1 MADEKITIIDLTTE
15 EQTNKIVVENISE
28 CTTGVN
34 LTVRLNNLEKDTS
47 YVIETSAVSTDGF
60 VEINSEITNVNTTY
74 EVSVIVSD
82 ISIRVQSAQYF
93 IINLNLK
100 TGSTVLDNDSVI
112 VDCLGVA
119 PLLTPTPTNTNTPT
133 ITNTMSPTTTPTLTP
148 TTTETPT
155 NTPTPSI
162 TSSRMTNET
171 YQLAADAEFL
181 CQLYPEN
188 LLYTLKNKPI
198 TTINCSNEDNLLQ
211 LDLQGL
217 TINNKYKYEFSV
229 YLPDHKV
236 NTKLAP
242 TSDIFVAREEER
254 NVETVIEYS
263 GTDILI
269 IKFSLKNITTSLNHS
284 EFFILTC
291 L

>member
-1 MADEKITIIDLTTE
+1 MADERITIIDLTTE

-28 CTTGVN
+28 CTTGVYIN
-34 LTVRLNNLEKDTS
+34 VRLNNLEKNTD
-47 YVIETSAVSTDGF
+47 YNIETSVVSSQGFTEINPENTNINITNSVST
-60 VEINSEITNVNTTY
+60 VLSNIY
-74 EVSVIVSD
+74 
-82 ISIRVQSAQYF
+82 IRVQSARYF
-93 IINLNLK
+93 IINVNLK
-100 TGSTVLDNDSVI
+100 KGSSIVDNDSVI

-148 TTTETPT
+148 TNTETPT

-188 LLYTLKNKPI
+188 LLYTLKHKPI
-198 TTINCSNEDNLLQ
+198 TTINCTNEDNLLQ

-217 TINNKYKYEFSV
+217 TINNKYQYQFSV
-229 YLPDHKV
+229 YLPDHKI

-263 GTDILI
+263 GADILI
-269 IKFSLKNITTSLNHS
+269 IKFSLTNITSSLNHS

-291 L
+291 S

>member
-1 MADEKITIIDLTTE
+1 MADEKITIIDKTTE
-15 EQTNKIVVENISE
+15 EQTNKIVVDNVSE

-34 LTVRLNNLEKDTS
+34 LTVRLNNLEKNTD
-47 YVIETSAVSTDGF
+47 YVIETSFISTQGF
-60 VEINSEITNVNTTY
+60 VEIGSGTTNVSTID
-74 EVSVIVSD
+74 EVSLIVDD

-100 TGSTVLDNDSVI
+100 KGSTVLDNDSVI
-112 VDCLGVA
+112 IDCLSVA

-133 ITNTMSPTTTPTLTP
+133 ITNTMSPTTTPTYTP
-148 TTTETPT
+148 TNTETTT

-188 LLYTLKNKPI
+188 LLYTLKDKPI

-217 TINNKYKYEFSV
+217 TINDKYKYEFSI
-229 YLPDHKV
+229 YLPDHKA

-242 TSDIFVAREEER
+242 TTDIFVAREENR
-254 NVETVIEYS
+254 SVETVIEYS
-263 GTDILI
+263 GTNILI
-269 IKFSLKNITTSLNHS
+269 IKFSLTNITSSLNHS

-291 L
+291 S

>member
-1 MADEKITIIDLTTE
+1 MADERITIIDLTTE

-60 VEINSEITNVNTTY
+60 VEINSEITNVNTTD

-148 TTTETPT
+148 TNTETPT

-188 LLYTLKNKPI
+188 LLYTLKHKPI
-198 TTINCSNEDNLLQ
+198 TTINCTNEDNLLQ

-217 TINNKYKYEFSV
+217 TINNKYQYQFSV
-229 YLPDHKV
+229 YLPDHKI

-263 GTDILI
+263 GADILI
-269 IKFSLKNITTSLNHS
+269 IKFSLTNITSSLNHS

-291 L
+291 S

>member
-1 MADEKITIIDLTTE
+1 MADEKITIIDKTTE
-15 EQTNKIVVENISE
+15 EQTNKIVVDNVSE

-34 LTVRLNNLEKDTS
+34 LTVRLNNLEKNTD
-47 YVIETSAVSTDGF
+47 YVIETSAISTQGF
-60 VEINSEITNVNTTY
+60 VEIGSTTTNVSTID
-74 EVSVIVSD
+74 EVSVIVDD
-82 ISIRVQSAQYF
+82 ISVRVQSAQYF
-93 IINLNLK
+93 IINLNLR

-112 VDCLGVA
+112 IDCLSVA
-119 PLLTPTPTNTNTPT
+119 PLLTPTPTHTNTPT
-133 ITNTMSPTTTPTLTP
+133 LTNTISPTATPTYTP
-148 TTTETPT
+148 TNTETPT

-229 YLPDHKV
+229 YLPDHKT

-242 TSDIFVAREEER
+242 ATDIFVAREDSR

-263 GTDILI
+263 GTNILI
-269 IKFSLKNITTSLNHS
+269 IKFSLTNITSSLNHS

-291 L
+291 S

>member
-1 MADEKITIIDLTTE
+1 MADEKITIIDKTTE
-15 EQTNKIVVENISE
+15 EQTNKIVVDNVSE

-34 LTVRLNNLEKDTS
+34 LTVRLNNLEKNTD
-47 YVIETSAVSTDGF
+47 YVIETSAISTQGF
-60 VEINSEITNVNTTY
+60 VEIGSTT
-74 EVSVIVSD
+74 VSIIVEG
-82 ISIRVQSAQYF
+82 ISVRVQSAQYF

-112 VDCLGVA
+112 IDCLSVA
-119 PLLTPTPTNTNTPT
+119 PLLTPTPTHTNTPT
-133 ITNTMSPTTTPTLTP
+133 LTNTISPTVTPTYTP
-148 TTTETPT
+148 TNTETPT

-188 LLYTLKNKPI
+188 LLYTLNNKPI

-229 YLPDHKV
+229 YLPDHKA

-242 TSDIFVAREEER
+242 ATDIFVAREDNR

-263 GTDILI
+263 GTNILI
-269 IKFSLKNITTSLNHS
+269 IKFSLTNITSSLNHS

-291 L
+291 S

>member
-47 YVIETSAVSTDGF
+47 YVIETSALSTDGF
-60 VEINSEITNVNTTY
+60 VEINSEITNVNITD

-133 ITNTMSPTTTPTLTP
+133 ITNTMSPTATPTLTP

-229 YLPDHKV
+229 YLPDHKA

-242 TSDIFVAREEER
+242 ATDIFVASEDNR

-263 GTDILI
+263 GTNILI
-269 IKFSLKNITTSLNHS
+269 IKFSLTNITSSLNHS

-291 L
+291 S

>member
-1 MADEKITIIDLTTE
+1 MADERITIIDLTTE

-60 VEINSEITNVNTTY
+60 VEINSEITNVNTTD

-229 YLPDHKV
+229 YLPDHKG

>member
-1 MADEKITIIDLTTE
+1 MADEKITIIDKTTE
-15 EQTNKIVVENISE
+15 EQTNKIVVDNVSE

-34 LTVRLNNLEKDTS
+34 LTVRLNNLEKNTD
-47 YVIETSAVSTDGF
+47 YVIETSFISTQGF
-60 VEINSEITNVNTTY
+60 VEIGSGTTNVSTID
-74 EVSVIVSD
+74 EVSLIVDD

-100 TGSTVLDNDSVI
+100 KGSTVLDNDSVI
-112 VDCLGVA
+112 IDCLSVA

-148 TTTETPT
+148 TNTETPT

-217 TINNKYKYEFSV
+217 TINDKYKYEFSI
-229 YLPDHKV
+229 YLPDHKA

-242 TSDIFVAREEER
+242 TTDIFVAREENR

-263 GTDILI
+263 GTNILI
-269 IKFSLKNITTSLNHS
+269 IKFSLTNITSSLNHS

-291 L
+291 S

>member
-1 MADEKITIIDLTTE
+1 MSDEKITIIDATTE
-15 EQTNKIVVENISE
+15 AQTNKIVVENVSE

-34 LTVRLNNLEKDTS
+34 LTVRLNDLEKDTN
-47 YVIETSAVSTDGF
+47 YVIEASAISTDGF
-60 VEINSEITNVNTTY
+60 VEINSETTNVNITD
-74 EVSVIVSD
+74 EVSVIVND

-100 TGSTVLDNDSVI
+100 RGSTVLDNDSVI
-112 VDCLGVA
+112 VDCLSVA
-119 PLLTPTPTNTNTPT
+119 PLLTPTPTHTNTPT
-133 ITNTMSPTTTPTLTP
+133 ITNTNSPTVTPTYTP

-162 TSSRMTNET
+162 TSSRMTNAT

-188 LLYTLKNKPI
+188 LLYTLKHKPI
-198 TTINCSNEDNLLQ
+198 TTINCTNEDNLLQ

-217 TINNKYKYEFSV
+217 TINNKYQYQFSV
-229 YLPDHKV
+229 YLPDHKI

-263 GTDILI
+263 GADILI
-269 IKFSLKNITTSLNHS
+269 IKFSLTNITSSLNHS

-291 L
+291 S

>member
-1 MADEKITIIDLTTE
+1 MADERITIIDLTTE

-60 VEINSEITNVNTTY
+60 VEINSEITNVNTTD

-148 TTTETPT
+148 TNTETPT

-188 LLYTLKNKPI
+188 LLYTLKHKPI

-229 YLPDHKV
+229 YLPDHKG

>member
-1 MADEKITIIDLTTE
+1 MADEKITIIDKTTE
-15 EQTNKIVVENISE
+15 EQTNKIVVDNVSE

-34 LTVRLNNLEKDTS
+34 LTVRLNNLEKNTD
-47 YVIETSAVSTDGF
+47 YVIEASAISTQGF
-60 VEINSEITNVNTTY
+60 VEIGSTTTNVSTID
-74 EVSVIVSD
+74 EVSVIVDD
-82 ISIRVQSAQYF
+82 ISVRVQSAQYF
-93 IINLNLK
+93 IINLNLR

-112 VDCLGVA
+112 IDCLSVA
-119 PLLTPTPTNTNTPT
+119 PLLTPTPTHTNTPT
-133 ITNTMSPTTTPTLTP
+133 LTNTISPTVTPTY
-148 TTTETPT
+148 TTTNTETPT

-198 TTINCSNEDNLLQ
+198 TIINCSNEDNLLQ

-229 YLPDHKV
+229 YLPDHKA

-242 TSDIFVAREEER
+242 TTDIFVAREGNR

-263 GTDILI
+263 GTNILI
-269 IKFSLKNITTSLNHS
+269 IKFSLTDITSSLNHS

-291 L
+291 S

>member
-1 MADEKITIIDLTTE
+1 MADEKITIIDKITE
-15 EQTNKIVVENISE
+15 EQTNKIVVDNVSE
-28 CTTGVN
+28 CTTGVD
-34 LTVRLNNLEKDTS
+34 LTVRLNNLEKNTD
-47 YVIETSAVSTDGF
+47 YVIETSVVSTQGF
-60 VEINSEITNVNTTY
+60 VEIGSTETNISTTD
-74 EVSVIVSD
+74 EVSVILEN
-82 ISIRVQSAQYF
+82 ISVRVQSAQYF
-93 IINLNLK
+93 IINLNLR

-112 VDCLGVA
+112 IDCLSVA

-133 ITNTMSPTTTPTLTP
+133 ITNTISPTITPTPTT

-242 TSDIFVAREEER
+242 TSDIFIAREEER

-269 IKFSLKNITTSLNHS
+269 IKFSLKDITTSLNHS

>member
-1 MADEKITIIDLTTE
+1 MADEKITIIDKTTE
-15 EQTNKIVVENISE
+15 EQTNKIVVDNVSE

-34 LTVRLNNLEKDTS
+34 LTVRLNNLEKNTD
-47 YVIETSAVSTDGF
+47 YVIETSFISTQGF
-60 VEINSEITNVNTTY
+60 VEIGSGTTNVSTID
-74 EVSVIVSD
+74 EVSLIVDD

-100 TGSTVLDNDSVI
+100 KGSTVLDNDSVI
-112 VDCLGVA
+112 IDCLSVA

-133 ITNTMSPTTTPTLTP
+133 ITNTMSPTTTPTYTP
-148 TTTETPT
+148 TNTETTT

-188 LLYTLKNKPI
+188 LLYTLKDKPI

-217 TINNKYKYEFSV
+217 TINDKYKYEFSI
-229 YLPDHKV
+229 YLPDHKA

-242 TSDIFVAREEER
+242 TTDIFVAREENR

-263 GTDILI
+263 GTNILI
-269 IKFSLKNITTSLNHS
+269 IKFSLTNITSSLNHS

-291 L
+291 S

>member
-242 TSDIFVAREEER
+242 TSEIFVAREEER